1 MNNYI
6 CPECGSKDG
15 GEELLLSKEMN
26 EKSKD
31 PWDSVLQQ
39 IECSSC
45 GSVIPLHL
53 TERWDN
59 LSIEG
64 AKKEWK
70 EKYKKNNQKQ
80 RINK

>member
-1 MNNYI
+1 MKDFF
-6 CPECGSKDG
+6 CPECGSRDG

-45 GSVIPLHL
+45 GSVNTSKFGHSQS
-53 TERWDN
+53 W
-59 LSIEG
+59 
-64 AKKEWK
+64 
-70 EKYKKNNQKQ
+70 KYKKEKK
-80 RINK
+80 RSYYW

>member
-1 MNNYI
+1 MNDYI

-15 GEELLLSKEMN
+15 GLETLLDKEMN

-59 LSIEG
+59 LSIED

-70 EKYKKNNQKQ
+70 EKYKRNNQKQ
-80 RINK
+80 KF

>member
-1 MNNYI
+1 MNDFI
-6 CPECGSKDG
+6 CPECGSTDRG
-15 GEELLLSKEMN
+15 LENLLDKEMN

-53 TERWDN
+53 AERWDN
-59 LSIEG
+59 LSIED
-64 AKKEWK
+64 AKKERGF
-70 EKYKKNNQKQ
+70 YD
-80 RINK
+80 

>member
-1 MNNYI
+1 MNQFL

-15 GEELLLSKEMN
+15 GLETLIDKVMN

-31 PWDSVLQQ
+31 PWVSVLQE

-45 GSVIPLHL
+45 GSVIPAHL
-53 TERWDN
+53 AERWDN
-59 LSIEG
+59 RSIED

-80 RINK
+80 KV